1 MAEERSVWREYAEA
15 LLIAAIFLRF
25 TNVFVVQ
32 TFYIPSGSM
41 EDTLLVGD
49 HLFVNRFI
57 YGPAATEL
65 ERRLLPLRK
74 VNRGDIVV
82 FRSKEAHEVESSVD
96 VVKRCLA
103 VGGDAIAGDE
113 GRVSINGKVIDD
125 EKFAVYKEPPV
136 GGIENPRLFEVNT
149 FGPIE
154 VEPDHYFCMGDNRN
168 NSWDSRYWGTLPAQL
183 VKGRALFIYW
193 SYGGRTSDGNWHG
206 WGDKVRDLLETVLT
220 FFNRTR
226 WGRTFRLI
234 R

>member
-1 MAEERSVWREYAEA
+1 MADDRSVWREYAEA

-41 EDTLLVGD
+41 EKTLLVGD

-57 YGPAATEL
+57 YGPAATDL
-65 ERRLLPLRK
+65 ERKLLPLRS

-82 FRSKEAHEVESSVD
+82 FRSKEAHEIENTVD

-103 VGGDAIAGDE
+103 VGGDTLAVADNV
-113 GRVSINGKVIDD
+113 VSINGKVVDD
-125 EKFAVYKEPPV
+125 HLYANYELPDH
-136 GGIENPRLFEVNT
+136 GGAENPRLDEASN
-149 FGPIE
+149 FGPLE
-154 VEPDHYFCMGDNRN
+154 VDPDHYFCMGDHRN
-168 NSWDSRYWGTLPAQL
+168 NSWDSRFWGTLPSQL

-193 SYGGRTSDGNWHG
+193 SYGGKTSDGVWHS
-206 WGDKVRDLLETVLT
+206 WGQKVRELLETLVT
-220 FFNRTR
+220 FPTKTR
-226 WGRTFRLI
+226 WERTFRLV